1 MSTPSSQA
9 NPVTAEAITT
19 VLAARFQ
26 PSLLQVVDDSAS
38 HAGHAGAN
46 GTGAGTHFTVTIA
59 APALQGLGRVA
70 AHRLVYDALRDQF
83 DQGLHALALHIRP

>member
-1 MSTPSSQA
+1 MTGAQGPL
-9 NPVTAEAITT
+9 TADTIAQ
-19 VLAARFQ
+19 VLRTRLQ
-26 PSLLQVVDDSAS
+26 PTHLEVSDDSAS

-46 GTGAGTHFTVTIA
+46 GTGSGTHFSVTIA

-70 AHRLVYDALRDQF
+70 AHRLVYDALQDQF